1 MKNKNVKLTPGPS
14 LSKRGVTNLPST
26 LVFEMFSNLWL
37 KFNLSLK
44 AKSFKVV
51 TPLLEREGPGVSL
64 KNFSFIIFLFLV
76 ASCSNEPTS
85 TPTTPPKAKTDVAAQ
100 PSTSKAT
107 TKKKKK
113 IIFFGDSLTF
123 GYGLK
128 DPSKGYVGVIQEIL
142 DKKGF
147 EYEAVNSGVSGE
159 TSSGGDG
166 RIDWVLNQYEPEIF
180 VLELGANDGL
190 RGINPEVTVKN
201 LQSIIDKVKAKYPD
215 VKIVLAGMLAPPNM
229 GKEFTD
235 AFAKIYTDLAKTN
248 NAALIPFILD
258 GVAGIPELNQRD
270 RIHPTEEGHVILAD
284 NVWKVIEKIL

>member
-1 MKNKNVKLTPGPS
+1 LESKIVGKL
-14 LSKRGVTNLPST
+14 
-26 LVFEMFSNLWL
+26 
-37 KFNLSLK
+37 
-44 AKSFKVV
+44 V
-51 TPLLEREGPGVSL
+51 TPLLEREGLGVSL
-64 KNFSFIIFLFLV
+64 KIFILV
-76 ASCSNEPTS
+76 FAVIGCSNEPTS
-85 TPTTPPKAKTDVAAQ
+85 TKTTQPEAETDVVTQPTTP
-100 PSTSKAT
+100 KAT

-142 DKKGF
+142 DKKGI

-190 RGINPEVTVKN
+190 RGINPAVTVKN
-201 LQSIIDKVKAKYPD
+201 LQSILDKVKDKFPNAKL
-215 VKIVLAGMLAPPNM
+215 VLAGMLAPPNM
-229 GKEFTD
+229 GKDFTNT
-235 AFAKIYTDLAKTN
+235 FAKIYPNLAKAN

-270 RIHPTEEGHVILAD
+270 KIHPTEEGHVILAD
-284 NVWKVIEKIL
+284 NVWKVIEKML

>member
-1 MKNKNVKLTPGPS
+1 MKN
-14 LSKRGVTNLPST
+14 
-26 LVFEMFSNLWL
+26 
-37 KFNLSLK
+37 
-44 AKSFKVV
+44 
-51 TPLLEREGPGVSL
+51 
-64 KNFSFIIFLFLV
+64 NFSILSFLLLFFTM
-76 ASCSNEPTS
+76 SCGNEPTS
-85 TPTTPPKAKTDVAAQ
+85 TSSVQPEAKTAVSANPITQKTA
-100 PSTSKAT
+100 S
-107 TKKKKK
+107 KKKKQ

-142 DKKGF
+142 DKNGF

-166 RIDWVLNQYEPEIF
+166 RIDWVLDQYEPEIF

-190 RGINPEVTVKN
+190 RGIDPDVTVKN

>member
-1 MKNKNVKLTPGPS
+1 MLIG
-14 LSKRGVTNLPST
+14 
-26 LVFEMFSNLWL
+26 
-37 KFNLSLK
+37 
-44 AKSFKVV
+44 
-51 TPLLEREGPGVSL
+51 
-64 KNFSFIIFLFLV
+64 
-76 ASCSNEPTS
+76 CSNDKVS
-85 TPTTPPKAKTDVAAQ
+85 TQSTTVESKTDNKTQ
-100 PSTSKAT
+100 PIPQKTI
-107 TKKKKK
+107 TKKRKK

-128 DPSKGYVGVIQEIL
+128 DPSKGFVGVIQEIL

-166 RIDWVLNQYEPEIF
+166 RIDWVLDQYEPEIF
-180 VLELGANDGL
+180 ILELGANDGL
-190 RGINPEVTVKN
+190 RGINPKVTVRN

-215 VKIVLAGMLAPPNM
+215 VKLVLAGMLAPPNM

-235 AFAKIYTDLAKTN
+235 AFAKIYPELAKNN

-270 RIHPTEEGHVILAD
+270 KIHPTEEGHVILAD

>member
-1 MKNKNVKLTPGPS
+1 MKN
-14 LSKRGVTNLPST
+14 
-26 LVFEMFSNLWL
+26 
-37 KFNLSLK
+37 
-44 AKSFKVV
+44 
-51 TPLLEREGPGVSL
+51 
-64 KNFSFIIFLFLV
+64 NFSILGFLLLLFIT
-76 ASCSNEPTS
+76 SCGSESTS
-85 TPTTPPKAKTDVAAQ
+85 TSSSQPASKPDLAAEPNALKTN
-100 PSTSKAT
+100 S
-107 TKKKKK
+107 KKKKK

-123 GYGLK
+123 GYGLQ
-128 DPSKGYVGVIQEIL
+128 DPSKGFVGVIQEIL

-190 RGINPEVTVKN
+190 RGIDPDVTVKN

-215 VKIVLAGMLAPPNM
+215 VKLVLAGMFAPPNM

-235 AFAKIYTDLAKTN
+235 AFAKIYPSLAKTN

-284 NVWKVIEKIL
+284 NVWKVIEEIL

>member
-1 MKNKNVKLTPGPS
+1 MKN
-14 LSKRGVTNLPST
+14 TNSIL
-26 LVFEMFSNLWL
+26 NY
-37 KFNLSLK
+37 
-44 AKSFKVV
+44 
-51 TPLLEREGPGVSL
+51 LL
-64 KNFSFIIFLFLV
+64 FILMLMIIGCNNDS
-76 ASCSNEPTS
+76 ATTQS
-85 TPTTPPKAKTDVAAQ
+85 TPSKTKIDVATQ
-100 PSTSKAT
+100 PSAQKTT

-128 DPSKGYVGVIQEIL
+128 DPSKGYVGVFQEML

-147 EYEAVNSGVSGE
+147 EYEAINSGVSGE

-190 RGINPEVTVKN
+190 RGIDPEVTVKN

-215 VKIVLAGMLAPPNM
+215 VKLVLAGMLAPPNM
-229 GKEFTD
+229 GKEFTA
-235 AFAKIYTDLAKTN
+235 AFAKIYPSLAKAN
-248 NAALIPFILD
+248 NAALIPFILE

-270 RIHPTEEGHVILAD
+270 RIHPTEEGHVILAE
-284 NVWKVIEKIL
+284 NAWKVIEKIL